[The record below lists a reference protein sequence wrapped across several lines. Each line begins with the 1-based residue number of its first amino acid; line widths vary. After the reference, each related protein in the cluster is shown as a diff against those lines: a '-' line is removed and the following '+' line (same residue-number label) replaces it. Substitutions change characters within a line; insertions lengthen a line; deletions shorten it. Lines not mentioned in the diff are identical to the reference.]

1 MVQAA
6 HFKGVFGMKAEVVKN
21 NPFLTPKETGNLPFL
36 AKGDSPRQIS
46 ELRCRSIITVRRQ
59 IESAREKLGAKN
71 VAHLIAIAI
80 QKGILNISIWLLM
93 VVSVPG
99 IDDDQAARV
108 SRTRLRPVRI
118 RTVRRK
124 D

>member
-1 MVQAA
+1 
-6 HFKGVFGMKAEVVKN
+6 MKAEVN
-21 NPFLTPKETGNLPFL
+21 EDNPFLTRAESKNLPFL
-36 AKGDSPRQIS
+36 AEGKSPREIS
-46 ELRCRSIITVRRQ
+46 ELRFRSLNTVRRQ

-71 VAHLIAIAI
+71 AAHLVALAI
-80 QKGILNISIWLLM
+80 QKGILHLSVWLLI

-108 SRTRLRPVRI
+108 GRTRLRPVRI
-118 RTVRRK
+118 KTVRKR